1 MKAHMTIAA
10 LQKTA
15 CAARN
20 PHLFAGQH
28 KKERSTKRSKYGNQ
42 VVEIDG
48 IRFDSAKEGKRYGQ
62 LKIMQKAGEIGFLE
76 LQVVYELEVNGGKIS
91 SYVAD
96 FVYVIQA
103 TGEKV
108 VEDVKSD
115 ATRKNRAY
123 RLKKKLMKQLLNI
136 DIKEV

>member
-1 MKAHMTIAA
+1 MTISA

-28 KKERSTKRSKYGNQ
+28 KKEKATKASKYGNRKT
-42 VVEIDG
+42 VVDG
-48 IRFDSAKEGKRYGQ
+48 IEFDSEKEAKRYGE
-62 LKIMQKAGEIGFLE
+62 LKMMQKAGLIGFLE
-76 LQVVYELEVNGGKIS
+76 LQVQFALETPAGKICE
-91 SYVAD
+91 YVAD
-96 FVYVIQA
+96 FFYLDQA

-115 ATRKNRAY
+115 ATRKNRVY